1 MSASAD
7 AESAR
12 RRAAG
17 YVADHGGPLDRWR
30 AAGLLGD
37 AAPSRP
43 LGAPGV
49 SQRDDGAYSVDAGPP
64 GVDATLQVLA
74 ALDDVRALGDESAR
88 GACDYLSAQQC
99 ENGSWRRR
107 SGEAEDETLY
117 VTGMLAGYLA
127 KSRWSRPRVL
137 KAAGD
142 YLAALWSPDRVQGFA
157 WPAIAAY
164 AHYFANAP
172 HDLGDSA
179 LQWCGR
185 ELERG
190 FRTGHFDAAR
200 TARVLVLCDAGALPG
215 ARIEPFELIA
225 RLVEGVGDDGGWG
238 PAGQGASHARVEGS
252 LDALA
257 GLTRLSPGG
266 S

>member
-1 MSASAD
+1 MSPSAD

-17 YVADHGGPLDRWR
+17 FVAAHGRPLDRWR
-30 AAGLLGD
+30 AVGLLGD
-37 AAPSRP
+37 TAPSGP
-43 LGAPGV
+43 IGTPGV
-49 SQRDDGAYSVDAGPP
+49 SQRDDGACSVDAGVP
-64 GVDATLQVLA
+64 GIDGTLQILA
-74 ALDDVRALGDESAR
+74 ALDDVRALGDEAAR

-99 ENGSWRRR
+99 EDGSWRREP
-107 SGEAEDETLY
+107 GEAEADTLH

-137 KAAGD
+137 RAAGD
-142 YLAALWSPDRVQGFA
+142 YLAARWSPDRVQGFA

-164 AHYFANAP
+164 AHFFANTP
-172 HDLGDSA
+172 HDLSDAA

-215 ARIEPFELIA
+215 ARIEPHELIA
-225 RLVEGVGDDGGWG
+225 QLVEGVGEDGGWG
-238 PAGQGASHARVEGS
+238 PAGQGASRARIEGS

-257 GLTRLSPGG
+257 ALTRLSPGG
-266 S
+266 